1 MACGE
6 QMTNEHGREEVNV
19 VAAAVRIAGGPKR
32 VAEILSISRSQV
44 YRWINARTMANATYI
59 YVAKLA
65 RLSGIQTQFLGGD
78 GGPNLP
84 EENLVEKGLVPEMT
98 INSGLNQRRP
108 IRRQIKLRVGHE
120 MNSTRN
126 HAVRSREL
134 ADE

>member
-1 MACGE
+1 MSNE
-6 QMTNEHGREEVNV
+6 QGREEVNV

-32 VAEILSISRSQV
+32 VAEMLSISRSQV

-78 GGPNLP
+78 GGPSAI
-84 EENLVEKGLVPEMT
+84 EEASVEKGLATEPLMS
-98 INSGLNQRRP
+98 SGLNHRRP
-108 IRRQIKLRVGHE
+108 IRRQVKLPTGRE
-120 MNSTRN
+120 MLNHRN
-126 HAVRSREL
+126 HAVRAREI